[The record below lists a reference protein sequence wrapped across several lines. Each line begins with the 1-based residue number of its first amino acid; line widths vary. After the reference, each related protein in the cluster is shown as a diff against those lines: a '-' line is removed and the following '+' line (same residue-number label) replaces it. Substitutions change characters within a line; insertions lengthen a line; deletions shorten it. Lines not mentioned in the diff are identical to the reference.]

1 MFQEHS
7 IYAVVPDELVSKHMS
22 FLHET
27 ATYSLSLFDI
37 SAEKIPG
44 YPIQNPL
51 AIMFTD
57 LTVIE
62 PILNPD
68 DSFPQWTYRLIPFGE
83 LPALVTPRRFVGM
96 QFCYVLLL
104 PCIFSVTY

>member
-1 MFQEHS
+1 L
-7 IYAVVPDELVSKHMS
+7 YLS
-22 FLHET
+22 FVAPLPIFGISD
-27 ATYSLSLFDI
+27 YDI
-37 SAEKIPG
+37 TNS
-44 YPIQNPL
+44 L
-51 AIMFTD
+51 AIMFTE

-62 PILNPD
+62 PVLNPD